1 MGSSVHHHR
10 TPLVHRA
17 AKKVEDVRSDIN
29 VTPLVDVCLVLLIIF
44 MVVTD
49 KLTRGKD
56 VPLPK
61 AKHYQEIKDTG
72 EQLIVSIAGTR
83 GHTNLYWD
91 RDALHDIADLKKHL
105 EDELHRKA
113 SRPIF
118 IKADADLTYGDVYPV
133 LIAIHDAGSP
143 GVQLGTQELK
153 ENK

>member
-1 MGSSVHHHR
+1 MHRHR
-10 TPLVHRA
+10 TATVHGT
-17 AKKVEDVRSDIN
+17 KKRLDDVRSDIN

-61 AKHYQEIKDTG
+61 AKNFQEIRDTG
-72 EQLIVSIAGTR
+72 ESLIVSVAQVGGKTQIW
-83 GHTNLYWD
+83 WD
-91 RDALHDIADLKKHL
+91 RDALRDLPDLKQHL
-105 EDELHRKA
+105 DDELHRKN

-118 IKADADLTYGDVYPV
+118 VKGDADMTYGDVYPI

>member
-1 MGSSVHHHR
+1 MHRHR
-10 TPLVHRA
+10 TPTIHGKS
-17 AKKVEDVRSDIN
+17 KKLDEVKSDIN

-56 VPLPK
+56 VVLPK
-61 AKHYQEIKDTG
+61 AKNYEEKRDTG
-72 EQLIVSIAGTR
+72 DDLIVSVSKAGGNRTQIW
-83 GHTNLYWD
+83 WD
-91 RDALHDIADLKKHL
+91 RDALKDVAELRKRL
-105 EDELHRKA
+105 DEELRRKQ
-113 SRPIF
+113 RPMF

>member
-1 MGSSVHHHR
+1 MHRHR
-10 TPLVHRA
+10 TATVHGT
-17 AKKVEDVRSDIN
+17 KKKGDDVRSDIN

-83 GHTNLYWD
+83 GHGNRYWD

-105 EDELHRKA
+105 EDELHRNA
-113 SRPIF
+113 ARPIF
-118 IKADADLTYGDVYPV
+118 I
-133 LIAIHDAGSP
+133 
-143 GVQLGTQELK
+143 
-153 ENK
+153 